1 MPRFSASTVVPHAG
15 DLIVPG
21 SLGAHAL
28 AWLAQL
34 AGAGRV
40 AETLRCR
47 KRNGELILRDVL
59 KQPLFCRTMT
69 SVFGTKKSES
79 TMDHVRRLIE
89 TQGRRLDWVAER
101 VGISP
106 SHLSNI
112 LAGRRQISAAQALA
126 LAEALQVPVEYILQ
140 TPSEPMEA
148 GV

>member
-1 MPRFSASTVVPHAG
+1 
-15 DLIVPG
+15 
-21 SLGAHAL
+21 
-28 AWLAQL
+28 
-34 AGAGRV
+34 
-40 AETLRCR
+40 
-47 KRNGELILRDVL
+47 
-59 KQPLFCRTMT
+59 
-69 SVFGTKKSES
+69 
-79 TMDHVRRLIE
+79 MDHVRRLIE